1 MNEREKNENIVS
13 KACPLTLFHV
23 MILKK
28 IQNEIKQNK
37 RLRKMRKRSKN
48 TQKYIK
54 VGVSKGTRER
64 ENVKS

>member
-1 MNEREKNENIVS
+1 MPTHTFSCNDI
-13 KACPLTLFHV
+13 
-23 MILKK
+23 KK